1 MKTKQKKIKDLIP
14 AEYNPRTLSKKQF
27 EGLRASFKRFGMV
40 EPIIINKNAE
50 RANIIIGGHQR
61 VRVAESIGMKEV
73 PVVELDLSL
82 DLERELNIRLNKS
95 GGKFDMDAL
104 ANYFDEDD
112 LLEWGFEEVE
122 FFSKE
127 EDEVDYSALDDE
139 DFSDEMDAM
148 TSDVRKAI
156 MIPFNTGDYEK
167 AKEIYTRLMDKE
179 IYVGGMVLS
188 LLIQNSEL

>member
-1 MKTKQKKIKDLIP
+1 MKTKQKKISDLIP

-82 DLERELNIRLNKS
+82 EMERELNIRLNKS

-127 EDEVDYSALDDE
+127 EEVDYSALDDE
-139 DFSDEMDAM
+139 DFSDEMDSM
-148 TSDVRKAI
+148 TSDVKKAI
-156 MIPFNTGDYEK
+156 MIPFNTGDYER

-179 IYVGGMVLS
+179 IYVGALVLD
-188 LLIQNSEL
+188 LLITNSEL

>member
-61 VRVAESIGMKEV
+61 VRVAESMGMKEV

-82 DLERELNIRLNKS
+82 EMERELNIRLNKS

-122 FFSKE
+122 FFSKD
-127 EDEVDYSALDDE
+127 EDEVDYSALDEE
-139 DFSDEMDAM
+139 DFSSEMDAM
-148 TSDVRKAI
+148 TSDVKKAI
-156 MIPFNTGDYEK
+156 MIPFNPGDYER
-167 AKEIYTRLMDKE
+167 AKEIYTKLMDKE
-179 IYVGGMVLS
+179 IYVGGMVLG
-188 LLIQNSEL
+188 LLITNSEL

>member
-1 MKTKQKKIKDLIP
+1 MKTKQKKITDLIP

-61 VRVAESIGMKEV
+61 VRVAESMGMKEV

-82 DLERELNIRLNKS
+82 EMERELNIRLNKS

-122 FFSKE
+122 FFSKD
-127 EDEVDYSALDDE
+127 EDEVDYSALEEE
-139 DFSDEMDAM
+139 DFSSEMDAM
-148 TSDVRKAI
+148 TSDVKRALL
-156 MIPFNTGDYEK
+156 IPFNPGDYDK
-167 AKEIYTRLMDKE
+167 AKEIYTKLMDKE
-179 IYVGGMVLS
+179 IYVGGMVLG
-188 LLIQNSEL
+188 LLITNSEL